1 MIKLNHLP
9 DQVMDLVMD
18 NARANNV
25 TAEKSVIILLES
37 LLKDEAK
44 RANNYGEY
52 PVKNTGS
59 SC

>member
-9 DQVMDLVMD
+9 DQIMDLVMD
-18 NARANNV
+18 NARDNNV

-37 LLKDEAK
+37 LIKEEAK

-52 PVKNTGS
+52 SVKNKGS